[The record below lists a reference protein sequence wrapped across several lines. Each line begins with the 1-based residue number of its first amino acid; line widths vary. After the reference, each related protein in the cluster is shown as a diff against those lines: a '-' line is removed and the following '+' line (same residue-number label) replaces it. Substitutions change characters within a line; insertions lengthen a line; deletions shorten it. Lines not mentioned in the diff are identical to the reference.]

1 MMCPTTVHSKKQL
14 LLGPIPHEPTQ
25 CCQLSSYINNR
36 VKKKKFDEIRSNF
49 VLQELP
55 EYSIEGFSAVLLSK
69 FSHQITCDRKPS
81 TQEKTEN

>member
-1 MMCPTTVHSKKQL
+1 MLPTVKLHQQQ
-14 LLGPIPHEPTQ
+14 GE
-25 CCQLSSYINNR
+25 
-36 VKKKKFDEIRSNF
+36 KKKKFDEIRSNF

-55 EYSIEGFSAVLLSK
+55 AYSIEGFSAVLLSK